1 MELHKP
7 YPSGKQHNSMTREPI
22 ELELEKAQ
30 KLKEDHLQRLH
41 EGTTKIL
48 IRERPVSTDRA
59 RLQAEALKKVDYQ
72 LSTIYEDLL
81 ENKGLKYYKNAQGM
95 IEIGE

>member
-1 MELHKP
+1 
-7 YPSGKQHNSMTREPI
+7 
-22 ELELEKAQ
+22 
-30 KLKEDHLQRLH
+30 LQRLH